1 MNTPTAAPVVPFVQV
16 SPEAAQDFAERV
28 ELLELFKQLSHEN
41 KHVVIGFCRGKLR
54 DQRRKEQEAKAKDFV
69 SQLVASAE
77 RDQRRDAAKRKS
89 P

>member
-1 MNTPTAAPVVPFVQV
+1 MKTPTAAPVVPFVQLA
-16 SPEAAQDFAERV
+16 PETAQDFADRV

-41 KHVVIGFCRGKLR
+41 KHVVIGFCRGELR

-69 SQLVASAE
+69 SQLVASAK
-77 RDQRRDAAKRKS
+77 RDQHRDTAKRKS